1 MFRAIQKYI
10 SENIFDLEIIGKKII
25 KSSEKKSNI
34 YTFEGE
40 IGVGKTTL
48 IKKILKNLK
57 VIDLV
62 KSPTFSIINEYLTS
76 DNKIIYHFDFFRLKN
91 KIEVL
96 NMGFEEYL
104 DSSNFCFIEWP
115 KYIQKL
121 LPSDVT
127 KIKMEYLDESKRK
140 IIIE

>member
-1 MFRAIQKYI
+1 MEYI

-57 VIDLV
+57 VKDLV
-62 KSPTFSIINEYLTS
+62 KSPTFSIVNEYLTS

-96 NMGFEEYL
+96 EIGFEEYL

>member
-1 MFRAIQKYI
+1 MEYI
-10 SENIFDLEIIGKKII
+10 SETIFDLEIIGKKII
-25 KSSEKKSNI
+25 KFSEKKSNI
-34 YTFEGE
+34 FTFEGE

-48 IKKILKNLK
+48 IKKILNNFK
-57 VIDLV
+57 VKDLV
-62 KSPTFSIINEYLTS
+62 KSPTFSIVNEYLTS

-96 NMGFEEYL
+96 DMGFEEYL

>member
-1 MFRAIQKYI
+1 MEYI
-10 SENIFDLEIIGKKII
+10 SETIFDLEIIGKKII
-25 KSSEKKSNI
+25 KFSEKKSNI
-34 YTFEGE
+34 FTFEGE

-57 VIDLV
+57 VEDLV
-62 KSPTFSIINEYLTS
+62 KSPTFSIVNEYLTS

-96 NMGFEEYL
+96 DMGFEEYL

>member
-1 MFRAIQKYI
+1 MEYI
-10 SENIFDLEIIGKKII
+10 SETIFDLEIIGKKII
-25 KSSEKKSNI
+25 KFSEKKTNI
-34 YTFEGE
+34 FTFEGE

-57 VIDLV
+57 VEDLV
-62 KSPTFSIINEYLTS
+62 KSPTFSIVNEYLTS

-96 NMGFEEYL
+96 DMGFEEYL

>member
-1 MFRAIQKYI
+1 MEYI
-10 SENIFDLEIIGKKII
+10 SETIFDLEIIGKKII
-25 KSSEKKSNI
+25 KFSEKKSNI
-34 YTFEGE
+34 FTFEGE

-48 IKKILKNLK
+48 IKKILKNFK
-57 VIDLV
+57 VKDLV
-62 KSPTFSIINEYLTS
+62 KSPTFSIVNEYLTS

-96 NMGFEEYL
+96 DLGFEEYL

>member
-1 MFRAIQKYI
+1 MEYI
-10 SENIFDLEIIGKKII
+10 SENIIDLELIGKKII
-25 KSSEKKSNI
+25 KYSNKKSNI
-34 YTFEGE
+34 FTFEGE
-40 IGVGKTTL
+40 IGVGKTAL
-48 IKKILKNLK
+48 IKIILKHLK
-57 VIDLV
+57 VKDLV
-62 KSPTFSIINEYLTS
+62 KSPTFSIVNEYLTS

-96 NMGFEEYL
+96 DMGFEEYL

>member
-1 MFRAIQKYI
+1 
-10 SENIFDLEIIGKKII
+10 
-25 KSSEKKSNI
+25 
-34 YTFEGE
+34 
-40 IGVGKTTL
+40 VGKTTL

-57 VIDLV
+57 VKDLV
-62 KSPTFSIINEYLTS
+62 KSPTFSIVNEYLTS

-96 NMGFEEYL
+96 DMGFEEYL